1 MMPTQM
7 AYPPTSQQQF
17 QYINPQLVQQGVV
30 YTQPPQQARV
40 CSTFKIPLELVLFS
54 GYKVNPFDK
63 QQQQQQAAAAS
74 TQAEFN
80 QQPHTVPPQSVAQ
93 TNISPGRTMS
103 PVVVAQTAPAPQ
115 PAAPPPVAQAVP
127 PVPQSTTVTGIDNY
141 ANRIHRGWKYAA
153 EVFRR
158 YLVF

>member
-30 YTQPPQQARV
+30 YTQPPQQAGV
-40 CSTFKIPLELVLFS
+40 CSNFSSLRISFLICILQNS
-54 GYKVNPFDK
+54 GYKVNPLDK
-63 QQQQQQAAAAS
+63 QQQPQQATAAS

-141 ANRIHRGWKYAA
+141 ANRHT
-153 EVFRR
+153 
-158 YLVF
+158 